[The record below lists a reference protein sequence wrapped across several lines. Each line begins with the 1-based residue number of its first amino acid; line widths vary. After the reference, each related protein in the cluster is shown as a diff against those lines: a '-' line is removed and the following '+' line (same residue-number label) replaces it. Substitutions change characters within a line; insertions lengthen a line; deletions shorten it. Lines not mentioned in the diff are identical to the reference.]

1 MNQLDMSKVK
11 VFDFSFPITPME
23 KEPDYEM
30 IAEGV
35 CEETLVWP
43 LIKCHSYADDSYCQY
58 IKMKSHVGAH
68 IEAPW
73 HHDAKGAT
81 LDMFEPEQFFGRMV
95 FMNFDL
101 PEGCKAI
108 TREMFEK
115 EDNGRIREGD
125 IVFCHCKNVV
135 TPEGMDARPIDLY
148 TKLDTPVLAFE
159 CGEYL
164 VEKGVKLLGTD
175 HTVSMIASVDGK
187 QWVHD
192 YVLEHNM
199 PVIEM
204 MKDLKVLSE
213 PVSFAIAIPGLMKIK
228 GLDSCT
234 TQIVV
239 LEGIEML

>member
-1 MNQLDMSKVK
+1 
-11 VFDFSFPITPME
+11 
-23 KEPDYEM
+23 
-30 IAEGV
+30 
-35 CEETLVWP
+35 
-43 LIKCHSYADDSYCQY
+43 
-58 IKMKSHVGAH
+58 
-68 IEAPW
+68 
-73 HHDAKGAT
+73 
-81 LDMFEPEQFFGRMV
+81 
-95 FMNFDL
+95 
-101 PEGCKAI
+101 
-108 TREMFEK
+108 
-115 EDNGRIREGD
+115 
-125 IVFCHCKNVV
+125 
-135 TPEGMDARPIDLY
+135 MDARPIDLY